1 MVWWGCCTCW
11 CNRKLLYLPAFGG
24 GVHGVW
30 AAIFESFVVVPAMCV
45 NRYLATR
52 DRWGVVKIGA
62 AAPGAPPRAMYLA
75 APSSNVANLV
85 GLPLPS
91 RRDGDVLLL
100 AIIMTDP
107 DPDK

>member
-1 MVWWGCCTCW
+1 
-11 CNRKLLYLPAFGG
+11 
-24 GVHGVW
+24 
-30 AAIFESFVVVPAMCV
+30 
-45 NRYLATR
+45 
-52 DRWGVVKIGA
+52 
-62 AAPGAPPRAMYLA
+62 MYLA